1 MRRRD
6 FDEDYNDEYDQD
18 DMLDIMFDRDED
30 FNDEDDGCGSFM
42 G

>member
-1 MRRRD
+1 MRRKYD
-6 FDEDYNDEYDQD
+6 DDEPEFDAD

-30 FNDEDDGCGSFM
+30 FDDETDGCGSFM